1 MWRSISTPSVTR
13 VTLARFDNRLRR
25 CASGWVKPLAAL
37 ARENVLEI
45 SKEQNM
51 KRNDHSTVTGAWRAK
66 GMNRGLEI
74 FVLVLVT
81 LLLPKPANAARLGTD
96 IIALFPKEVGE
107 FAYADLKKAR
117 TLPWFPQLQEQ
128 MLPDRFKQF
137 ERFLASAGMDP
148 NTQVEELAWGLIA
161 DTVSKNDG
169 ATSAGVPTGEQVVG
183 VALGNFNP
191 DSTEAYFKR
200 QKLPTFKA
208 RNFTLYAFGGGS
220 GASDLFFLF
229 IDSSTVAFGHR
240 SVLEKMVEVRFGA
253 EEGLLRN
260 DKFFPLIN
268 EANGIGIVWA
278 VLNPAYTRL
287 AMQQLAPEVEQFPEA
302 AKLVARMQNMIINV
316 NASSGID
323 GKFQAICGS
332 PEDANTMAQLL
343 QAGLLYKRYQA
354 GKENPDLADMLD
366 KARVTPAGDRVII
379 NMTLTD
385 DQMTSLI
392 KHNTFA
398 LKM

>member
-1 MWRSISTPSVTR
+1 MKFGIRAATISKHAAELFKVAA
-13 VTLARFDNRLRR
+13 VLALIGATLLGPQTARANRL
-25 CASGWVKPLAAL
+25 
-37 ARENVLEI
+37 
-45 SKEQNM
+45 
-51 KRNDHSTVTGAWRAK
+51 GA
-66 GMNRGLEI
+66 
-74 FVLVLVT
+74 
-81 LLLPKPANAARLGTD
+81 D

-117 TLPWFPQLQEQ
+117 AMPWFPQLQEQ
-128 MLPDRFKQF
+128 MLPERFRQF
-137 ERFLASAGMDP
+137 EKFLATAGVDP
-148 NTQVEELAWGLIA
+148 NTQVEELAWGLVA
-161 DTVSKNDG
+161 EV
-169 ATSAGVPTGEQVVG
+169 ATSKTDAQGKTVAAESTALPTGEQIVG
-183 VALGNFNP
+183 VALGSYNP
-191 DSTEAYFKR
+191 ESTESYFKC

-208 RNFTLYAFGGGS
+208 RNYTLYAFGTGS
-220 GASDLFFLF
+220 GPSDLFFLF
-229 IDSSTVAFGHR
+229 IDSSTAAFGHR

-268 EANGIGIVWA
+268 EANGNGIVWA

-302 AKLVARMQNMIINV
+302 AKLVGRMQNMLINI

-323 GKFQAICGS
+323 GKFQSICAS

-343 QAGLLYKRYQA
+343 QAGLLYKRYQS
-354 GKENPDLADMLD
+354 KDNPDMADMLD
-366 KARVTPAGDRVII
+366 KARVAPSGDRVIL
-379 NMTLTD
+379 NLALSNE
-385 DQMTSLI
+385 QMASLI